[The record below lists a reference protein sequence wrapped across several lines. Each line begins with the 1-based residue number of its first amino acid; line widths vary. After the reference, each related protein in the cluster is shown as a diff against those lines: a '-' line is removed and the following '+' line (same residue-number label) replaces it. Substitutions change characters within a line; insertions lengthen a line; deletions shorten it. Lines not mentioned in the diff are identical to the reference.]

1 MPGAELEMGGWTV
14 AQSPILG
21 TTITLN
27 RLIKR
32 WYEPMLSYYGKVSP
46 QLNEPLYNTEK
57 KMGPALN
64 LMRIF
69 LL

>member
-1 MPGAELEMGGWTV
+1 MGGWAV

-32 WYEPMLSYYGKVSP
+32 GYISLLDIYKKISP
-46 QLNEPLYNTEK
+46 QLNEPLY
-57 KMGPALN
+57 PAHGGTYSGV
-64 LMRIF
+64 RGAP
-69 LL
+69 